1 MAEKIGLEDGRPSNN
16 SVDFS
21 YDETCLL
28 MIES

>member
-1 MAEKIGLEDGRPSNN
+1 MAEKIGLKDGRPSNN
-16 SVDFS
+16 FVDFS